1 VEELISMDAEMVLE
15 RRAGPG
21 EFSVAKSRSDM
32 DTPVDSKG
40 MFDGEIV

>member
-1 VEELISMDAEMVLE
+1 MDAEMVLE
-15 RRAGPG
+15 RRAGSG
-21 EFSVAKSRSDM
+21 VFSAAKNRSDL